1 MPGYTFPATERVF
14 SGVGSVSEL
23 SGELER
29 LRGARVL
36 VLSTPSLEGSRAES
50 LVLEAVGDRCVA
62 VSHDAVQHVPVAA
75 VDRLI
80 ALGSA
85 VTPDVVVTVGGG
97 SVTDA
102 AKALAAALAD
112 GCDDATSLRTR
123 RIVFEYPD
131 SLQMPRLSA
140 DPIPLLAVPTTLSA
154 AEYDGIFGMTFDGT
168 KDLYNDR
175 RLTPRSVFL
184 DPRVTVETPE
194 QLWRASGIRALDH
207 AVEIYLSK
215 APTPVTDAASLHALR
230 LLCDHLGRDDDASR
244 LLCLQAAWLSMFG
257 VDNVT
262 LGLSHG
268 IGHQIGARCGVPHG
282 VTSCVMLPTV
292 LERMVEVMPE
302 RLADIAAI
310 FEGDRGMGGLA
321 GGLAGVDGAAAPASA
336 TRSAPELSPA
346 ARAPG
351 LVRGFIAGLGLP
363 TRLSEVGVR
372 EADYELIAEDAM
384 GDFVVAFSPV
394 TVTKEDVV
402 ALLARAA

>member
-1 MPGYTFPATERVF
+1 MAGYTFPATERVF
-14 SGVGSVSEL
+14 SGDGAVSEL

-29 LRGARVL
+29 LGGSRVL

-50 LVLEAVGDRCVA
+50 LVIEAVGDRCVA
-62 VSHDAVQHVPVAA
+62 VSHGAAQHVPLAA
-75 VDRLI
+75 VDQLI
-80 ALGSA
+80 ELGSA
-85 VTPDVVVTVGGG
+85 IGPDAIVTVGGG

-102 AKALAAALAD
+102 AKALSAALAD
-112 GCDDATSLRTR
+112 GCGNAALLRR
-123 RIVFEYPD
+123 MRIVFEYPD
-131 SLQMPRLSA
+131 SLQMPSLTA

-184 DPRVTVETPE
+184 DPRVTAETP
-194 QLWRASGIRALDH
+194 QRLWRASGIRALDH

-230 LLCDHLGRDDDASR
+230 LLRDHLRRDDDASR
-244 LLCLQAAWLSMFG
+244 LVCLQAAWLSMLG

-302 RLADIAAI
+302 RLADIAEI
-310 FEGDRGMGGLA
+310 FEPRGGGV
-321 GGLAGVDGAAAPASA
+321 GGSG
-336 TRSAPELSPA
+336 LSPA
-346 ARAPG
+346 ARAPE

-363 TRLSEVGVR
+363 TRLGEVGVR
-372 EADYELIAEDAM
+372 EADFELIAEDAM
-384 GDFVVAFSPV
+384 RDFVVAFSPV
-394 TVTKEDVV
+394 TVSKQDVV
-402 ALLARAA
+402 ALLARAAE

>member
-1 MPGYTFPATERVF
+1 MTIPGYIFPATERVF
-14 SGVGSVSEL
+14 SGDGAVSEL
-23 SGELER
+23 SGELAR
-29 LRGARVL
+29 IGASRIL
-36 VLSTPSLEGSRAES
+36 VLSTPSLKGSRAES
-50 LVLEAVGDRCVA
+50 LVTEAVGDRAVG
-62 VSHDAVQHVPVAA
+62 VSHDAAQHVPVAA

-80 ALGSA
+80 ELGSK
-85 VTPDVVVTVGGG
+85 VRPDAIVTVGGG
-97 SVTDA
+97 SVVDA

-112 GCDDATSLRTR
+112 GCADAALLRQR

-131 SLQMPRLSA
+131 SLQLPALSA

-168 KDLYNDR
+168 KDLYSDR

-194 QLWRASGIRALDH
+194 QLWRASGVRALDH

-230 LLCDHLGRDDDASR
+230 LLRDHLGRDDDQSR
-244 LLCLQAAWLSMFG
+244 LICLQAAWLSMIG

-282 VTSCVMLPTV
+282 ITSCVMLPTV

-302 RLADIAAI
+302 RLADIAEI
-310 FEGDRGMGGLA
+310 FEPGVGA
-321 GGLAGVDGAAAPASA
+321 GASRSSSAAH
-336 TRSAPELSPA
+336 APELV
-346 ARAPG
+346 RA
-351 LVRGFIAGLGLP
+351 FIAGLGLP
-363 TRLSEVGVR
+363 TRLGEVGVR
-372 EADYELIAEDAM
+372 EADFELIAEDAM
-384 GDFVVAFSPV
+384 QDFVVAFSPV
-394 TVTKEDVV
+394 TVNKQDVV

>member
-1 MPGYTFPATERVF
+1 MPGYMFPATERVF
-14 SGVGSVSEL
+14 SGDGVVSEL
-23 SGELER
+23 PAELAR
-29 LRGARVL
+29 LGGSRVL
-36 VLSTPSLEGSRAES
+36 VLSTPSLAGSRAES
-50 LVLEAVGDRCVA
+50 LVVEAVGDRCVA
-62 VSHDAVQHVPVAA
+62 VSHGAAQHVPLAA
-75 VDRLI
+75 VDQLI
-80 ALGSA
+80 ELGSA
-85 VTPDVVVTVGGG
+85 LDPDAIVTVGGG

-112 GCDDATSLRTR
+112 GVSDATMLRHKR
-123 RIVFEYPD
+123 VVFEYPD
-131 SLQMPRLSA
+131 SLQMPSLSV

-194 QLWRASGIRALDH
+194 RLWRASGIRAVDH

-230 LLCDHLGRDDDASR
+230 LLRDHLGRDDADSR
-244 LLCLQAAWLSMFG
+244 LVCLQAAWLSMLG

-282 VTSCVMLPTV
+282 ITSCVMLPTV

-302 RLADIAAI
+302 RLADIAEI
-310 FEGDRGMGGLA
+310 FDPSGGDA
-321 GGLAGVDGAAAPASA
+321 GATEASA
-336 TRSAPELSPA
+336 QRAPEL
-346 ARAPG
+346 
-351 LVRGFIAGLGLP
+351 VREFIAGLGLP
-363 TRLSEVGVR
+363 TRLGEVGVH

-394 TVTKEDVV
+394 TVSKDDVV

>member
-1 MPGYTFPATERVF
+1 MTVPGYTFPATERVF
-14 SGVGSVSEL
+14 SGDGAVSEL
-23 SGELER
+23 SGELAR
-29 LRGARVL
+29 LGGSRVL
-36 VLSTPSLEGSRAES
+36 VLSTPSLQGSRAES
-50 LVLEAVGDRCVA
+50 LVIEAVGERCVA

-75 VDRLI
+75 VDQLI
-80 ALGSA
+80 ELGSA
-85 VTPDVVVTVGGG
+85 VGPDAIVTVGGG

-112 GCDDATSLRTR
+112 GCADAAALRRR
-123 RIVFEYPD
+123 RIVFKYPD
-131 SLQMPRLSA
+131 SLQMPTLSG

-230 LLCDHLGRDDDASR
+230 LLRDHLSRDDDASR
-244 LLCLQAAWLSMFG
+244 LICLQAAWLSMIG

-302 RLADIAAI
+302 RLADIAEI
-310 FEGDRGMGGLA
+310 FEPGG
-321 GGLAGVDGAAAPASA
+321 GGVGASG
-336 TRSAPELSPA
+336 SSPA
-346 ARAPG
+346 ARAPE

-363 TRLSEVGVR
+363 TRLGEVGVR
-372 EADYELIAEDAM
+372 EADFELIAEDAM
-384 GDFVVAFSPV
+384 QDFVVAFSPV
-394 TVTKEDVV
+394 TVSKEDVV
-402 ALLARAA
+402 GLLARAA

>member
-336 TRSAPELSPA
+336 TRSAPELSGA